1 MGKVDDDI
9 SELESKRDFD
19 GLLKHLSS
27 KSGRARGLAANALG
41 KLGDPSYLP
50 HLEKMLLQED
60 NSRNTIECAKWAIA
74 DLKLPPATRAARSKQ
89 RTQSA
94 RRKEE
99 AERRK
104 EEDDARRKE
113 VKAARRTAR
122 RKMEAADREKLEQQI
137 AEEGDEL
144 DSFTYKSRE
153 SSKRFPTNTLLIGV
167 YKWAAI
173 GAVVFGVLGGVIL
186 SGGVFGLVIIVI
198 GVVIGINMLL
208 VSEMIKF
215 LMDFHDANYINTK
228 VRIKTLEALQEIS
241 KKLKK

>member
-60 NSRNTIECAKWAIA
+60 NSKNTIECAKWAIA

-104 EEDDARRKE
+104 EEEDARR
-113 VKAARRTAR
+113 
-122 RKMEAADREKLEQQI
+122 
-137 AEEGDEL
+137 
-144 DSFTYKSRE
+144 
-153 SSKRFPTNTLLIGV
+153 
-167 YKWAAI
+167 
-173 GAVVFGVLGGVIL
+173 
-186 SGGVFGLVIIVI
+186 
-198 GVVIGINMLL
+198 
-208 VSEMIKF
+208 
-215 LMDFHDANYINTK
+215 
-228 VRIKTLEALQEIS
+228 
-241 KKLKK
+241 